1 MSSINNYV
9 VILPGDGWGGRG
21 GQKKVGRFLCSDLG
35 GRAGGLKDHTWCSS
49 RYWRRPSLPLGVT
62 NLLGDLGT
70 CLTSLMVLK
79 HFLGVKELLSVS
91 SHPTLTVLTLLSVAG
106 EASLHA
112 ALSAGQGDADPL
124 GLGPAIPLHLVAAD
138 ALHGGVILHMSVF

>member
-1 MSSINNYV
+1 MSSLNNYV

-21 GQKKVGRFLCSDLG
+21 GQKKVSRVLCSDLG

-62 NLLGDLGT
+62 NLLGDLFALRHLLDLPHG
-70 CLTSLMVLK
+70 LELK

-91 SHPTLTVLTLLSVAG
+91 SHPTVLTLLYVAG
-106 EASLHA
+106 EASLHG
-112 ALSAGQGDADPL
+112 ALGAGQGDTDP
-124 GLGPAIPLHLVAAD
+124 HN
-138 ALHGGVILHMSVF
+138 